1 MTPENI
7 LKELKISI
15 VEFEASED
23 WARMERIYSGNY
35 VEGWKDSLDW
45 MKDVILELEEK

>member
-1 MTPENI
+1 MTSEDI

-15 VEFEASED
+15 AEFEASED
-23 WARMERIYSGNY
+23 WDRMERLYGGDY
-35 VEGWKDSLDW
+35 VEGRKDSLDW